1 MNIQTEIPG
10 YEPPP
15 PRREFAVVAI
25 AASAGGIP
33 ALMELLGGM
42 PADFPVPIV
51 VLQHLLPRTGSRL
64 AHLLSS
70 HTPLHVRPAY
80 AGDVLEP
87 GCVYVATPNH
97 HLTVSDKGVIVL
109 SDEKTVNWVRPSADT
124 LFSSLAESFGDRAI
138 VVVLTGTGRDG
149 AAGAGDVDRA
159 GGRVIAQDEDSAF
172 GGMPR
177 AAILATHVHQVLPLR
192 QIAPTLV
199 ALAANGVGS

>member
-1 MNIQTEIPG
+1 MNISGRICSD
-10 YEPPP
+10 EPST
-15 PRREFAVVAI
+15 PRREFGVVAI

-33 ALMELLGGM
+33 ALMELLAAV

-51 VLQHLLPRTGSRL
+51 VLQHLLPRGGSRL

-70 HTPLHVRPAY
+70 HTPLRVRPAH
-80 AGDVLEP
+80 AGTVLEP

-109 SDEKTVNWVRPSADT
+109 SDAKTVNWVRPSADT

-149 AAGAGDVDRA
+149 ATGAAAVDRA
-159 GGRVIAQDEDSAF
+159 GGRVIAQDDSAEY

-177 AAILATHVHQVLPLR
+177 AAILATHVHLVLPLR
-192 QIAPTLV
+192 QIAPALV
-199 ALAANGVGS
+199 ALAANGVSS